1 MNFKLISLNIWQGGL
16 LLDQAIQFLKDED
29 PDIIALQEVFN
40 SDTLSLDKRFR
51 TVQILKAEF
60 PEYNFSFSADQF
72 QNIDSENVD
81 RGNLVMSKFKIK
93 SSKAHFYDI
102 KYGEVNEENR
112 VDFTDIPRNLQHVEI
127 EFQNSTINL
136 FNTHGIWG
144 FDNADNPRRTNMANI
159 IVNESKGKANV
170 IVCGDF
176 NVDQN
181 SNTIAIIE
189 EQLKNIFKN
198 EYKTSFNLKHKE
210 DGGFAVAMVDMIFIS
225 GDLNVLKHARPEVN
239 ISDHLP
245 VVAELELII

>member
-1 MNFKLISLNIWQGGL
+1 MTFKLVSLNIWQGGL
-16 LLDQAIQFLKDED
+16 LLDQAIQFLKDEN
-29 PDIIALQEVFN
+29 PDIVALQEVFN
-40 SDTLSLDKRFR
+40 SDTLTLDQRFR
-51 TVQILKAEF
+51 TVQILKKNF
-60 PEYNFSFSADQF
+60 PQYNFSFSADQY
-72 QNIDSENVD
+72 QNIESENVD

-93 SSKAHFYDI
+93 SSKAIFYDI

-127 EFQNSTINL
+127 DFQNSTINL

-144 FDNADNPRRTNMANI
+144 FDNSDNPRRTNMANI
-159 IVNESKGKANV
+159 IVNEVMNKQNV

-189 EQLKNIFKN
+189 KQLKNIFKN
-198 EYKTSFNLKHKE
+198 EYKSSFNLKHKQ
-210 DGGFAVAMVDMIFIS
+210 DGGFAVAMVDMIFVND
-225 GDLNVLKHARPEVN
+225 DLKVLKHTRPEVN

-245 VVAELELII
+245 VVAELELKK